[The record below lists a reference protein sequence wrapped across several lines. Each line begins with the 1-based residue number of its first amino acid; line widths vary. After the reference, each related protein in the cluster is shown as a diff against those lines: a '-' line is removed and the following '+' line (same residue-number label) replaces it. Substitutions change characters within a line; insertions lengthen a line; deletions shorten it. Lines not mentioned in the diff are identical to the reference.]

1 MTNTE
6 PSEPTP
12 EQIENYY
19 QNLIS
24 KFKQDPKWE
33 LQQEFGRMLMLHIDD
48 LSENQ
53 RARYE
58 ELKTLLKD

>member
-1 MTNTE
+1 MKNT
-6 PSEPTP
+6 EPTP

-33 LQQEFGRMLMLHIDD
+33 LQQEFGRMLVLHIDD

>member
-58 ELKTLLKD
+58 ELKTLIKE